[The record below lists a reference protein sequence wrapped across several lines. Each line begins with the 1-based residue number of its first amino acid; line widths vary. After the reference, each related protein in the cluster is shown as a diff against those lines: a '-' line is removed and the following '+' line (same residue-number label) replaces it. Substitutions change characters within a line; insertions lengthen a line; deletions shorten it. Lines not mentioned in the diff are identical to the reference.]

1 MSFLTTHPEALAA
14 AAGDLQTISAALNA
28 QNAAAVG
35 PITGLAPAAA
45 DEVSALQAAQFSAYG
60 TLYQQI
66 SAQAAA
72 MQEMFVHTLRASADS
87 YGETEMANSAAA
99 TSTAGMGTATGL
111 LAAGSGA
118 AADPT
123 FGLGGIASNGAIMA
137 AMNAANLG
145 SAASE
150 FTGLGKGYITNPPG
164 VIHSIEGINQATLM
178 GTTEPGVA
186 AAAAPVSA
194 ATGQSSQ
201 VGRMSSPTPPG
212 WAGEAAPA
220 AEAARP
226 TVAAG
231 PTEAEPHRA
240 TMPAGAPA
248 VASSDR
254 GGYGFG
260 RPRYGVKPVVMPRK
274 PVV

>member
-14 AAGDLQTISAALNA
+14 ASGNLQTIAAALNA
-28 QNAAAVG
+28 QNAAAAG

-45 DEVSALQAAQFSAYG
+45 DEVSALQATQFSAYG

-72 MQEMFVHTLRASADS
+72 MQEMFIHTLRASADS
-87 YGETEMANSAAA
+87 YGETETANSAAA
-99 TSTAGMGTATGL
+99 TTTAGLGTATGL
-111 LAAGSGA
+111 GTAGAGA

-123 FGLGGIASNGAIMA
+123 FGLGGIASNSAILA
-137 AMNAANLG
+137 AMQATNLG

-164 VIHSIEGINQATLM
+164 VIHHLEGAAEHAHLISQAA
-178 GTTEPGVA
+178 PGPAAPVA
-186 AAAAPVSA
+186 AAAAGQAAPLNKMSA
-194 ATGQSSQ
+194 
-201 VGRMSSPTPPG
+201 PPN

-220 AEAARP
+220 AESRP
-226 TVAAG
+226 LVAAG
-231 PTEAEPHRA
+231 AAEAEPHGAA
-240 TMPAGAPA
+240 TVPAGAPA

-254 GGYGFG
+254 GGPGFG

-274 PVV
+274 PIV